1 MDKKRREFLKIAG
14 ISTLAGLGAPAVVD
28 RLVSGV
34 SPLAARAAVEVQ
46 PGGHGAESQAPAE
59 HGAEVVPTGKQY
71 GMVID
76 VRKFIA
82 QPGLADECIKACNVS
97 HNIPQFPDPKDEI
110 KWIWLTGHENAFP
123 DNSQYHLS
131 ETMENNQVLV
141 LCNHCANPPCVRACP
156 TKATFKDKNGIVAM
170 DYHRCIGCRFCMAAC
185 PYGSRSFN
193 WRDPRDPQGG
203 LDMNNLNRLF
213 PTRMRGV
220 VEKCNFC
227 VERLGRGEEPA
238 CVAATGGSKAM
249 VFGDLN
255 DPDSEIRQVLKQNYT
270 VQRKP
275 SLGTKPSVFYII

>member
-28 RLVSGV
+28 RLVSGAY
-34 SPLAARAAVEVQ
+34 PLAARAAVEVESS
-46 PGGHGAESQAPAE
+46 GHAAEKPAPAE
-59 HGAEVVPTGKQY
+59 HGQVQTPVGKQY

-82 QPGLADECIKACNVS
+82 QPGLAEACVKACNTA
-97 HNIPQFPDPKDEI
+97 HNIPQFKDAKDEV
-110 KWIWLTGHENAFP
+110 KWIWLTGYENAFP

-131 ETMENNQVLV
+131 EEMEKNQVLV

-156 TKATFKDKNGIVAM
+156 TKATFKEPKTGIVAM

-193 WRDPRDPQGG
+193 WRDPRGG
-203 LDMNNLNRLF
+203 LDMNNLNRQF
-213 PTRMRGV
+213 PSRMRGV

-227 VERLGRGEEPA
+227 VERLGRGEPPA
-238 CVAATGGSKAM
+238 CVAATGSSQAM
-249 VFGDLN
+249 IFGDLN
-255 DPDSEIRQVLKQNYT
+255 DPNSEIRQVLKQNYT